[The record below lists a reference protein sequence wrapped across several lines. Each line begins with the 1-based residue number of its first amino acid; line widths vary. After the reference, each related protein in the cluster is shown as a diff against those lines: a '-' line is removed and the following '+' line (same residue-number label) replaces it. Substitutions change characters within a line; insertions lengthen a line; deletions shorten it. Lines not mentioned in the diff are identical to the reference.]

1 MENVNIEELS
11 EALNEEFKQIEEDR
25 EALRNFIFLNGNDA
39 VYLPVNVP
47 RLVWNA
53 KEKFRVKPHIKTD
66 LDPLY
71 VIEKTRDLLNSM
83 SKEGLKIY

>member
-1 MENVNIEELS
+1 M
-11 EALNEEFKQIEEDR
+11 
-25 EALRNFIFLNGNDA
+25 NGNDA

-53 KEKFRVKPHIKTD
+53 KEKFRVKPHLKTD

-71 VIEKTRDLLNSM
+71 VVEKTRDLLNSM
-83 SKEGLKIY
+83 S